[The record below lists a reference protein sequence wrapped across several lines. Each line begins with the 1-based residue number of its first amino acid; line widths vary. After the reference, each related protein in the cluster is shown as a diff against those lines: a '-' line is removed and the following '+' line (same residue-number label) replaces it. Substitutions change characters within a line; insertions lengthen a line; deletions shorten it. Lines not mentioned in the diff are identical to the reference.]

1 MLLMCRCLFVVAG
14 PDSAAAAVV
23 ELRQAAAA
31 AAAARPAP
39 GEPSAGC
46 RRLLAACT
54 RLVGGRKEC
63 YSVKAPVA
71 DTQIAIVPDR
81 L

>member
-1 MLLMCRCLFVVAG
+1 MSLDLILLLLPLLLLLSYVRPPPL
-14 PDSAAAAVV
+14 
-23 ELRQAAAA
+23 LLLW
-31 AAAARPAP
+31 PAP

-63 YSVKAPVA
+63 YSVKAPAA